1 MAASSRDPGVS
12 APDSSAHVHTAP
24 STLHDEGADVGG
36 RVDSAFPWIVAGG
49 VLLADQIT
57 KQFVLSRLVG
67 GDIVPVVGEYLSFTY
82 VRNPGI
88 AFGLHLG
95 AFSRPFFVLT
105 ALAVLGALIA
115 FYRTVPRSDRLRRL
129 AIAVLCAGAIGNLID
144 RIRWTEGV
152 VDFIRLAVMGYEWPI
167 FNVADV
173 AVTTGA
179 ILLGISLLAE
189 GRKRRAF

>member
-1 MAASSRDPGVS
+1 MSAS
-12 APDSSAHVHTAP
+12 DSHAHVHTAP
-24 STLHDEGADVGG
+24 ATLHDEGAAAGG
-36 RVDSAFPWIVAGG
+36 RLDTLFPWIVALG
-49 VLLADQIT
+49 VLFADQFT
-57 KQFVLSRLVG
+57 KQWVLGRIRS
-67 GDIVPVVGEYLSFTY
+67 GDIVPVIEPYLTFTY

-95 AFSRPFFVLT
+95 AFSRPFFVIT
-105 ALAVLGALIA
+105 ALIVLGALIS

-129 AIAVLCAGAIGNLID
+129 SIAVLCAGAIGNLID

-152 VDFIRLAVMGYEWPI
+152 VDFIRLAVAGYEWPI
-167 FNVADV
+167 FNVADM

-189 GRKRRAF
+189 GRKRRTF

>member
-1 MAASSRDPGVS
+1 VPAADHPQVPHTPAAA
-12 APDSSAHVHTAP
+12 AP
-24 STLHDEGADVGG
+24 HDEGAEIGG
-36 RVDSAFPWIVAGG
+36 RFDSLFPWLVGLV
-49 VLLADQIT
+49 VLLADQAT
-57 KQFVLSRLVG
+57 KQFVLTRLEAG
-67 GDIVPVVGEYLSFTY
+67 RIVPVVGEYLSFTH

-105 ALAVLGALIA
+105 ALLVLAALVS
-115 FYRTVPRSDRLRRL
+115 FYRTTPRRDRLRRL

-144 RIRWTEGV
+144 RVRWTEGV
-152 VDFIRLAVMGYEWPI
+152 VDFIRLAVAGYEWPI
-167 FNVADV
+167 FNVADM

-189 GRKRRAF
+189 GRKQRHF

>member
-1 MAASSRDPGVS
+1 MSS
-12 APDSSAHVHTAP
+12 DSSASVRPAAA
-24 STLHDEGADVGG
+24 TLHDEGAAAGG
-36 RVDSAFPWIVAGG
+36 RLDTLFPWVVAVGI
-49 VLLADQIT
+49 LLADQIT
-57 KQFVLSRLVG
+57 KQFVLARLAA
-67 GDIVPVVGEYLSFTY
+67 GDIVEVVGSYLTFTY

-105 ALAVLGALIA
+105 ALLVLAALVS
-115 FYRTVPRSDRLRRL
+115 FYRTTPRRDRLRRL

-144 RIRWTEGV
+144 RVRWTEGV
-152 VDFIRLAVMGYEWPI
+152 VDFIRLAVAGYEWPI
-167 FNVADV
+167 FNVADM

-189 GRKRRAF
+189 GRKQRHF

>member
-1 MAASSRDPGVS
+1 MTVPDPQ
-12 APDSSAHVHTAP
+12 AQVHTAP
-24 STLHDEGADVGG
+24 ATLHGEGAAAGG
-36 RVDSAFPWIVAGG
+36 KLDTLFPWIIALGILIG
-49 VLLADQIT
+49 DQVT
-57 KQFVLSRLVG
+57 KQWVLGRLVA
-67 GDIVPVVGEYLSFTY
+67 GDIVDVIAPYLTFTH

-105 ALAVLGALIA
+105 ALVVLGALIS

-129 AIAVLCAGAIGNLID
+129 SIAVLCAGAIGNLID
-144 RIRWTEGV
+144 RVRWTEGV
-152 VDFIRLAVMGYEWPI
+152 VDFIRLAVLGYEWPI
-167 FNVADV
+167 FNVADM

>member
-1 MAASSRDPGVS
+1 MS
-12 APDSSAHVHTAP
+12 APDPQAHAHAAP
-24 STLHDEGADVGG
+24 ATLHDEGADVGG
-36 RVDSAFPWIVAGG
+36 RLDTVFPWLVALGI
-49 VLLADQIT
+49 LIADQVT
-57 KQFVLSRLVG
+57 KQWVLARIEA
-67 GDIVPVVGEYLSFTY
+67 GDLLPVVGEYLSFTY

-95 AFSRPFFVLT
+95 AWSRPFFVLT
-105 ALAVLGALIA
+105 ALIVLGALIS
-115 FYRTVPRSDRLRRL
+115 FYRTVPRADRLRRL
-129 AIAVLCAGAIGNLID
+129 SIAVLCAGAIGNLID

-152 VDFIRLAVMGYEWPI
+152 VDFIRLAVAGYEWPI
-167 FNVADV
+167 FNVADM

>member
-1 MAASSRDPGVS
+1 MSASDSTARVHS
-12 APDSSAHVHTAP
+12 APA
-24 STLHDEGADVGG
+24 TLHDEGASAGG
-36 RVDSAFPWIVAGG
+36 RVDTLFPWFIGLG
-49 VLLADQIT
+49 ILIADQIT
-57 KQFVLSRLVG
+57 KQWVLGRIAS

-95 AFSRPFFVLT
+95 AWSRPFFVLT
-105 ALAVLGALIA
+105 ALIVLGALIS
-115 FYRTVPRSDRLRRL
+115 FYRSVPRSDRLRRL
-129 AIAVLCAGAIGNLID
+129 AIAILSAGAIGNLID

-152 VDFIRLAVMGYEWPI
+152 VDFIRLSVYGYEWPI
-167 FNVADV
+167 FNIADM